1 MASRLKLRDILKG
14 IVPNVY
20 YQPPES
26 KKLTYPCIVWSL
38 NRIDPEYADN
48 LPYTKDKSYQLIL
61 IHSDPDNTEVDQIAD
76 LPRCRMD
83 RSPYVSGNLY
93 HYPFTIYF

>member
-1 MASRLKLRDILKG
+1 MASRLILRDILKS
-14 IVPNVY
+14 IVPKVY

-26 KKLTYPCIVWSL
+26 KKLEYPCIVWSL
-38 NRIDPEYADN
+38 NRIDPSYADN
-48 LPYTKDKSYQLIL
+48 STYRKEKSYQLIL
-61 IHSDPDNTEVDQIAD
+61 IHKDPDNTEVDQIAS

-83 RSPYVSGNLY
+83 RPPYQANNMY

>member
-1 MASRLKLRDILKG
+1 MADRQILRDILKG

-38 NRIDPEYADN
+38 NRIDPTHADN
-48 LPYTKDKSYQLIL
+48 TTYAKSKSYQLIL
-61 IHSDPDNTEVDQIAD
+61 IHNDPDNTMVDQIAD

-83 RSPYVSGNLY
+83 RTPYQSNNMY